1 MAIVTKEF
9 IYSGTL
15 QIADIP
21 IGVTSLTLHI
31 WGGAGGSGGEDATG
45 PGADGAAGHFVSK
58 TDLDMTAYDGVKSIA
73 VAVGGGGAGG
83 TSGQQSDGGR
93 NGQSLTGYS
102 GGHGGN
108 SGNVGVSGSGGGG
121 GGATTITLF
130 ESGQSIN
137 NIELA
142 IAGGGAGSG
151 GGGTYSRGGAG
162 INTNSA
168 TGNSPDSLGENG
180 AGHTGDGGG
189 GGGGA
194 GGANG
199 GKGGSGAYGDAGGN
213 SGYSGSNI
221 VPSSGSEDNGS
232 GKTPGGT
239 GNSYYSSGIAE
250 GGTNSEA
257 GGNGK
262 AVLIFNIPAEG
273 KFKVSGAWKNMTA
286 IYTKVS
292 GTWKRLLGGYTK
304 VSGVW
309 KAIWTVDILF
319 QSNAAGFGNSDGGV
333 TSGVVGSGGVPTVST
348 IPATAPNIPGDGSG
362 GNFCPHPNR
371 AISTGYP
378 NPNLDVTHPN
388 FSAAPGGVSCF
399 IAGTMVRMAD
409 GTDMKI
415 EDVMPGD
422 TVKGKDGDNKVIQLD
437 HTVLGYRKLYAFNGS
452 NNFFVTAEHPFW
464 TTDGW
469 KAINPEATKEESVD
483 LYNELT
489 GSLKVG
495 HKIQT
500 LDGIV
505 RIKSIE
511 SKEINKADLPLY
523 NFHVEND
530 HSYFAD
536 GYCVHNKKIIC
547 TKLFELGYLPQEV
560 YTADQKFGEWLREND
575 PYAYF
580 GYIKWASVVV
590 EWMEK
595 EGPQCMFWIR
605 DKKVRGE
612 KQKALA
618 ISWAKRIATPW
629 AQHMAYRM
637 GTLPEDSK
645 AGRTI
650 MKFGLWLSRLIGKT
664 TNTTTNTKSVKL
676 GYGMWAIFG
685 ILYILAGIKGK

>member
-1 MAIVTKEF
+1 MSTVIKEF

-15 QIADIP
+15 QIADVP

-31 WGGAGGSGGEDATG
+31 WGGGGGSGGQDATG

-73 VAVGGGGAGG
+73 VAVGGGGASG
-83 TSGQQSDGGR
+83 TSGQEAEGGN

-102 GGHGGN
+102 GGVGGK
-108 SGNVGVSGSGGGG
+108 SGSVGTSGSGGGG

-151 GGGTYSRGGAG
+151 GGGTASRGGAG

-180 AGHTGDGGG
+180 ANHEGDG

-194 GGANG
+194 GGGGADG
-199 GKGGSGAYGDAGGN
+199 GKGGSGATGDAGGHA
-213 SGYSGSNI
+213 GYSGSNV
-221 VPSSGSEDNGS
+221 VPSGGSADDGS

-239 GNSYYSSGIAE
+239 GNAYYASGIAV
-250 GGTNSEA
+250 GGAESQA
-257 GGNGK
+257 GANGK
-262 AVLIFNIPAEG
+262 AVLIFNIPAEA
-273 KFKVSGAWKNMTA
+273 KHKVSGSWKNINEM
-286 IYTKVS
+286 YTKVS

-304 VSGVW
+304 VSGTW
-309 KAIWTVDILF
+309 KAFFGADILF

-333 TSGVVGSGGVPTVST
+333 TSGIVGTGGVPTILT
-348 IPATAPNIPGDGSG
+348 IPATAPNIGGGPDPICPHPTRSVNPHMDSGEAG
-362 GNFCPHPNR
+362 GNFSN
-371 AISTGYP
+371 
-378 NPNLDVTHPN
+378 
-388 FSAAPGGVSCF
+388 
-399 IAGTMVRMAD
+399 AGQD
-409 GTDMKI
+409 SSD
-415 EDVMPGD
+415 
-422 TVKGKDGDNKVIQLD
+422 
-437 HTVLGYRKLYAFNGS
+437 
-452 NNFFVTAEHPFW
+452 
-464 TTDGW
+464 
-469 KAINPEATKEESVD
+469 
-483 LYNELT
+483 
-489 GSLKVG
+489 
-495 HKIQT
+495 
-500 LDGIV
+500 
-505 RIKSIE
+505 
-511 SKEINKADLPLY
+511 
-523 NFHVEND
+523 
-530 HSYFAD
+530 
-536 GYCVHNKKIIC
+536 KIIC
-547 TKLFELGYLPQEV
+547 TKLFELGYLPQEI
-560 YTADQKFGEWLREND
+560 YTADQKFGQWLREND

-580 GYIKWASVVV
+580 GYVKWASVVV
-590 EWMEK
+590 EWMDK
-595 EGPQCMFWIR
+595 EGPQCMFWIK

-645 AGRTI
+645 AGRII

-676 GYGMWAIFG
+676 GYSMWAIFG

>member
-1 MAIVTKEF
+1 MATVIKEF
-9 IYSGTL
+9 NYSGTL

-21 IGVTSLTLHI
+21 IGVTTLTLHI
-31 WGGAGGSGGEDATG
+31 WGGAGGSGGMDATG
-45 PGADGAAGHFVSK
+45 PGADAAAGHFVSK

-73 VAVGGGGAGG
+73 VAVGGGGASG
-83 TSGQQSDGGR
+83 TSGQAAEGGK

-102 GGHGGN
+102 GGKGGT
-108 SGNVGVSGSGGGG
+108 SGSIGTSGSGGGG

-130 ESGQSIN
+130 ESGQPIN

-151 GGGTYSRGGAG
+151 GGGTASRGGAG

-180 AGHTGDGGG
+180 AGHEGDG

-194 GGANG
+194 GGGGADG

-213 SGYSGSNI
+213 SGWSGSNL
-221 VPSSGSEDNGS
+221 VPSGGSEDNGS

-239 GNSYYSSGIAE
+239 GNAYYSSGIAV
-250 GGTNSEA
+250 GGAESQA
-257 GGNGK
+257 GANGK
-262 AVLIFNIPAEG
+262 AVLIFNIPAEA
-273 KFKVSGAWKNMTA
+273 KHKVSGSWKNINEM
-286 IYTKVS
+286 YTKVS

-304 VSGVW
+304 VSGTW
-309 KAIWTVDILF
+309 KAFFGADILF

-333 TSGVVGSGGVPTVST
+333 TSGTLGTGGVPTAST
-348 IPATAPNIPGDGSG
+348 IPPTAPNIG
-362 GNFCPHPNR
+362 GEGTPFCPHPTRNIGFTDW
-371 AISTGYP
+371 AS
-378 NPNLDVTHPN
+378 
-388 FSAAPGGVSCF
+388 
-399 IAGTMVRMAD
+399 GTA
-409 GTDMKI
+409 
-415 EDVMPGD
+415 
-422 TVKGKDGDNKVIQLD
+422 
-437 HTVLGYRKLYAFNGS
+437 
-452 NNFFVTAEHPFW
+452 
-464 TTDGW
+464 
-469 KAINPEATKEESVD
+469 
-483 LYNELT
+483 
-489 GSLKVG
+489 
-495 HKIQT
+495 
-500 LDGIV
+500 
-505 RIKSIE
+505 
-511 SKEINKADLPLY
+511 
-523 NFHVEND
+523 VEGEPD
-530 HSYFAD
+530 QQDSD
-536 GYCVHNKKIIC
+536 PKIIC
-547 TKLFELGYLPQEV
+547 TKLFELGYLPQEI
-560 YTADQKFGEWLREND
+560 YTADQKFGQWLREND

-590 EWMEK
+590 EWMDK
-595 EGPQCMFWIR
+595 EGPQCMFWIK

-645 AGRTI
+645 AGRII

-676 GYGMWAIFG
+676 GYSMWAIFG